1 MEQDQETNAYKGL
14 VSKGE
19 EKNGE
24 VKNRGQRGRLVQ
36 WYLEE
41 DGELLSS
48 HLKVFKISGDKK
60 KAPAI
65 CGNLRER
72 NSWRKRLTANQPIL
86 VSFKKYSSSLPKISS
101 LPCL

>member
-60 KAPAI
+60 KHQLPVETWEKEI
-65 CGNLRER
+65 LEGRGWLQISQFWSPSR
-72 NSWRKRLTANQPIL
+72 NTQ
-86 VSFKKYSSSLPKISS
+86 VVCPK
-101 LPCL
+101 